1 MKYLTLS
8 VLFLALI
15 GCANNN
21 SKTSEA
27 AQQSEQK
34 ALASDQQ
41 LQEVTLKIE
50 GMTCAHGCAAT
61 IEKNLNN
68 TEGVAKAK
76 VDFDAKTATISFDAH
91 KLSKESLISVI
102 EGSNGGDTYTVVPK
116 VGHLVSQGHKDFFE
130 PWEN

>member
-21 SKTSEA
+21 SKPSEA

-34 ALASDQQ
+34 APASDQQ

-61 IEKNLNN
+61 IEKNPQPRRYSYVSSLR
-68 TEGVAKAK
+68 KMCP
-76 VDFDAKTATISFDAH
+76 AH
-91 KLSKESLISVI
+91 
-102 EGSNGGDTYTVVPK
+102 
-116 VGHLVSQGHKDFFE
+116 
-130 PWEN
+130 

>member
-21 SKTSEA
+21 AKTSEA

-34 ALASDQQ
+34 APASDQQ

-68 TEGVAKAK
+68 TEGVTKAK
-76 VDFDAKTATISFDAH
+76 VDFDAKTATISFDTH

-102 EGSNGGDTYTVVPK
+102 EGSNGGDTYTVVP
-116 VGHLVSQGHKDFFE
+116 
-130 PWEN
+130 

>member
-34 ALASDQQ
+34 APASDQQ

-76 VDFDAKTATISFDAH
+76 VDFDAKA
-91 KLSKESLISVI
+91 L
-102 EGSNGGDTYTVVPK
+102 
-116 VGHLVSQGHKDFFE
+116 
-130 PWEN
+130 

>member
-21 SKTSEA
+21 SKPSEA

-34 ALASDQQ
+34 APASDQQ

-76 VDFDAKTATISFDAH
+76 VDFDTKTATISFDAH

-102 EGSNGGDTYTVVPK
+102 EGSNGGDAYTVVP
-116 VGHLVSQGHKDFFE
+116 
-130 PWEN
+130 